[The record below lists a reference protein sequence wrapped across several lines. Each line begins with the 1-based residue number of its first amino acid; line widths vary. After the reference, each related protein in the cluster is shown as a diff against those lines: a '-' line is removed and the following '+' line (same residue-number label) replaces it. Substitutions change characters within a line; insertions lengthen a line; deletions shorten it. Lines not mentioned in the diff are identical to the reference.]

1 MISYLPMMFI
11 RYFFFIDGNSIKCI
25 IHVQLLYKMLLI
37 PQVETI
43 GDAYM
48 VVSGLPERNGNA
60 HSGEIGNMS
69 LEILR
74 RLEHFKMKAIPEQ
87 RIMVRIGLHT
97 GPVCAGRLRQ
107 PHGAI
112 TPVINVC
119 FDGHFLFIRN
129 YEALVWRWKFV

>member
-1 MISYLPMMFI
+1 MY
-11 RYFFFIDGNSIKCI
+11 KK
-25 IHVQLLYKMLLI
+25 LLTV
-37 PQVETI
+37 QVETI

-87 RIMVRIGLHT
+87 KIMVRIGLHT

-107 PHGAI
+107 PHAAI
-112 TPVINVC
+112 TPAINVC
-119 FDGHFLFIRN
+119 FDGNLLFVRN
-129 YEALVWRWKFV
+129 NEALV